1 MITDELTK
9 ELAKLRAENE
19 RLKRLVFQSQPSKS
33 RGIISILTRR
43 EKGGWG
49 GATEYEIWLRKQEY
63 PALRSLV
70 QLYDSVIDS
79 LRYRRRFVQHE
90 ITRQQLHSSY
100 GAFPAELL
108 PELDEKS

>member
-1 MITDELTK
+1 MTTEDLTK
-9 ELAKLRAENE
+9 EVAKLRAENE
-19 RLKRLVFQSQPSKS
+19 RLKRLVFQSQPNKS
-33 RGIISILTRR
+33 RGVISWLSKR

-49 GATEYEIWLRKQEY
+49 GATEYEVWLRKQEY
-63 PALRSLV
+63 PALRDLV
-70 QLYDSVIDS
+70 RLYDSVIDS

-108 PELDEKS
+108 SELEERP